1 MIYFGLLALAVGL
14 GLPIA
19 VIGGGLGQGRAA
31 AAALEGM
38 ARQPEAIGRI
48 QTAMI
53 LALAFIESLV
63 IFTFVFL
70 FILNNKIPTI
80 SPADATKGFLQQSA
94 APAVGAQAGAATT
107 PGGP

>member
-1 MIYFGLLALAVGL
+1 MIFFGLLAMAVGL

-19 VIGGGLGQGRAA
+19 VIGGGLGQGKAA

-38 ARQPEAIGRI
+38 ARQPEAIGKI

-70 FILNNKIPTI
+70 FLLNGKIPTI
-80 SPADATKGFLQQSA
+80 TSEDAVKIGTTQSA
-94 APAVGAQAGAATT
+94 R
-107 PGGP
+107 

>member
-1 MIYFGLLALAVGL
+1 MIFFGLLALAVGI

-48 QTAMI
+48 QTGMI

-70 FILNNKIPTI
+70 FLLNTKVPTLTTEQVMQGW
-80 SPADATKGFLQQSA
+80 AGERAATS
-94 APAVGAQAGAATT
+94 APAN
-107 PGGP
+107 P

>member
-1 MIYFGLLALAVGL
+1 MIYFGLLALALGL

-19 VIGGGLGQGRAA
+19 VIGGGLGQGKAA

-63 IFTFVFL
+63 IFCFVFL
-70 FILNNKIPTI
+70 FLLKGSLPSGTDEILKLL
-80 SPADATKGFLQQSA
+80 K
-94 APAVGAQAGAATT
+94 AGIR
-107 PGGP
+107 

>member
-1 MIYFGLLALAVGL
+1 MIYFAMLALAVGL

-19 VIGGGLGQGRAA
+19 VLGGATAQGRAA
-31 AAALEGM
+31 ASALEGM

-53 LALAFIESLV
+53 LGLAFIESLV

-70 FILNNKIPTI
+70 FMLKAQL
-80 SPADATKGFLQQSA
+80 PADPNAVVEALKSA
-94 APAVGAQAGAATT
+94 AIK
-107 PGGP
+107 

>member
-1 MIYFGLLALAVGL
+1 MNFFGFLALGVAI

-48 QTAMI
+48 QTGMI

-70 FILNNKIPTI
+70 FLLNGKIPTLTAEQAMQI
-80 SPADATKGFLQQSA
+80 AGVENARTS
-94 APAVGAQAGAATT
+94 APAN
-107 PGGP
+107 P

>member
-1 MIYFGLLALAVGL
+1 MGMFLGLLSLAVGL

-19 VIGGGLGQGRAA
+19 VLGGALGQGKAA
-31 AAALEGM
+31 SAALEGM
-38 ARQPEAIGRI
+38 ARQPEMFGRM

-70 FILNNKIPTI
+70 FLLNGKVPTI
-80 SPADATKGFLQQSA
+80 STDQ
-94 APAVGAQAGAATT
+94 AVRALTTQAR
-107 PGGP
+107 

>member
-1 MIYFGLLALAVGL
+1 MGTFLGLLSLGVGL

-19 VIGGGLGQGRAA
+19 VLGGGLGQGRAA

-38 ARQPEAIGRI
+38 ARQPEVIGRL

-70 FILNNKIPTI
+70 FLLNGKIPTI
-80 SPADATKGFLQQSA
+80 TADQAVNALA
-94 APAVGAQAGAATT
+94 APAATAT
-107 PGGP
+107 R

>member
-1 MIYFGLLALAVGL
+1 MMGTFLGLLGLAVGI

-63 IFTFVFL
+63 IFSFVFL
-70 FILNNKIPTI
+70 FILNGKIPTVTTDQAVKAMT
-80 SPADATKGFLQQSA
+80 PQSS
-94 APAVGAQAGAATT
+94 VGAPT
-107 PGGP
+107 P

>member
-1 MIYFGLLALAVGL
+1 MLFFGLLALAVGL

-19 VIGGGLGQGRAA
+19 VVGGTMAQGRAA

-63 IFTFVFL
+63 IFSLLVFFL
-70 FILNNKIPTI
+70 MNSHLP
-80 SPADATKGFLQQSA
+80 DTKVMEQ
-94 APAVGAQAGAATT
+94 AVSTAATN
-107 PGGP
+107 GK